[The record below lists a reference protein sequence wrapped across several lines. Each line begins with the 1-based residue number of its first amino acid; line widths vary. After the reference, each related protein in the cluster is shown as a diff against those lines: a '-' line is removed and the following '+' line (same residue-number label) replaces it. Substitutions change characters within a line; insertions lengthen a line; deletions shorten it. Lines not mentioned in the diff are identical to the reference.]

1 MIEKIL
7 VSVGVIFY
15 ALVVPFFEISD
26 THVFNPEWGAH
37 AKLHEVWQLA
47 TNCLIGIFS
56 IWLIWVKKEILSAS
70 ILTMFITLGFM
81 IAYYSRESYGGSMV
95 LSNGT
100 EKLVAGINI
109 GVLGFGIAII
119 FAITAVFIDMKNK
132 SNVESS

>member
-1 MIEKIL
+1 
-7 VSVGVIFY
+7 
-15 ALVVPFFEISD
+15 
-26 THVFNPEWGAH
+26 
-37 AKLHEVWQLA
+37 
-47 TNCLIGIFS
+47 
-56 IWLIWVKKEILSAS
+56 
-70 ILTMFITLGFM
+70 MFITLGFM

-132 SNVESS
+132 STV